1 MELHRLPKGL
11 FALTL
16 FLLLALG
23 SKAQTKYTFSEAKEM
38 MVSGTS
44 TIHDWEMEAKN
55 GITATANLKI
65 ENGQLKDISSLKVE
79 MKSESLKSG
88 TNGMDT
94 NAYKALNTDKYPIIS
109 FELVG
114 PVQISGNKINVK
126 GKMSISG
133 TTQTIPMEVI
143 YQVDGSKISFS
154 GTKEIKFTDY
164 KIDPP
169 KAVFGTIKTGNELT
183 LSFEISLIQTP

>member
-23 SKAQTKYTFSEAKEM
+23 SIAQTKYTFSEAKEM

-44 TIHDWEMEAKN
+44 TIHDWDMEAKS
-55 GITATANLKI
+55 GITATASLKI

-94 NAYKALNTDKYPIIS
+94 NAYKALNTDKYPAIS

-114 PVQISGNKINVK
+114 PVQISGNKINAK